1 VRLRLD
7 DPYVSRQSVIH
18 RLRAGIKLFAT
29 LGIVITTV
37 TLPRSAWPAF
47 GVIGV
52 VLLIIIALSRLPLI
66 HILKRLALLEPFV
79 LAVALLSL
87 WQPDGVL
94 VFAGLVTKGTISLF
108 TMVILVTTTRFSDIL
123 RVFWSLRIPNVL
135 VTTISLMYRYLF
147 LILDEMTRMTRA
159 RASRTF
165 SPGRWLTWHSL
176 ANVIGHL
183 FVRTSERAERIYA
196 AMCARGWKT

>member
-1 VRLRLD
+1 VRFRLD
-7 DPYVSRQSVIH
+7 DPYVNRQSVIH
-18 RLRAGIKLFAT
+18 RLQAGIKLFAA
-29 LGIVITTV
+29 LGMVITTV
-37 TLPRSAWPAF
+37 ALPRSAWPAY
-47 GVIGV
+47 GIIGIVLV
-52 VLLIIIALSRLPLI
+52 VIIALSRLPLV
-66 HILKRLALLEPFV
+66 HVLKRLALLEPFV

-87 WQPDGVL
+87 WQRDGVL

-108 TMVILVTTTRFSDIL
+108 IMITLVATTRFSDIL
-123 RVFWSLRIPNVL
+123 RVFWSMRVPNVL

-165 SPGRWLTWHSL
+165 LPGRWLTWHSL
-176 ANVIGHL
+176 ANVLGGL
-183 FVRTSERAERIYA
+183 FVRTSARAERIYA

>member
-1 VRLRLD
+1 MRFRLD
-7 DPYVSRQSVIH
+7 DPYVNRQSVIH
-18 RLRAGIKLFAT
+18 RLQAGIKLFAAF
-29 LGIVITTV
+29 GMVVTTV
-37 TLPRSAWPAF
+37 ALPRSAWLAY
-47 GVIGV
+47 GVIGIALV
-52 VLLIIIALSRLPLI
+52 VIIALSRLPLT

-87 WQPDGVL
+87 WQHDGVL

-108 TMVILVTTTRFSDIL
+108 IMVILVATTRFSDVL
-123 RVFWSLRIPNVL
+123 RVFWSLHVPNVL

-147 LILDEMTRMTRA
+147 LIVDEMTRMTRA

-165 SPGRWLTWHSL
+165 SQGRWLTWHSL
-176 ANVIGHL
+176 ANVLGHL

>member
-7 DPYVSRQSVIH
+7 DPYVNRQSVIH
-18 RLRAGIKLFAT
+18 RLHAAIMLFAA
-29 LGIVITTV
+29 LGIVMTTV
-37 TLPRSAWPAF
+37 MLPRSAWLAY
-47 GVIGV
+47 GVIGIA
-52 VLLIIIALSRLPLI
+52 LLIIITLARLPLA

-79 LAVALLSL
+79 LVVALLSL
-87 WQPDGVL
+87 WQRDGVL
-94 VFAGLVTKGTISLF
+94 VFSGLVTKGTISLF
-108 TMVILVTTTRFSDIL
+108 TMIILIATTRFSDIL
-123 RVFWSLRIPNVL
+123 RVFWSMRVPNVL

-147 LILDEMTRMTRA
+147 LILDEMTRITRA

-165 SPGRWLTWHSL
+165 SPGHWLTWHSL

>member
-1 VRLRLD
+1 VRIRLD
-7 DPYVSRQSVIH
+7 DPFVNRPSIVH
-18 RLRAGIKLFAT
+18 RLPAGAKLFAAF
-29 LGIVITTV
+29 GIVITAV
-37 TLPRSAWPAF
+37 ALPRTAWL
-47 GVIGV
+47 GYSVIGIA
-52 VLLIIIALSRLPLI
+52 LLIVIALSRLPLI
-66 HILKRLALLEPFV
+66 RILKRLALLEPFV

-87 WQPDGVL
+87 WQRDGVL

-108 TMVILVTTTRFSDIL
+108 AMILLVATTRFSDVL
-123 RVFWSLRIPNVL
+123 RVFRRLRLPSIM

-147 LILDEMTRMTRA
+147 LILEEMTRMTRA

-165 SPGRWLTWHSL
+165 ASEHWLTWHSL

>member
-1 VRLRLD
+1 MRIRLD
-7 DPYVSRQSVIH
+7 DPYVSRQSIIH
-18 RLRAGIKLFAT
+18 QLRAGIKLFAA
-29 LGIVITTV
+29 LGMVITTV
-37 TLPRSAWPAF
+37 ALPRSAWLAYS
-47 GVIGV
+47 VIG
-52 VLLIIIALSRLPLI
+52 IALLVIIVFSRLPLA

-79 LAVALLSL
+79 LVVALLSL
-87 WQPDGVL
+87 WQRDGVL

-108 TMVILVTTTRFSDIL
+108 IMVILIATTRFSDIL
-123 RVFWSLRIPNVL
+123 RVFWSMRVPNVL

-147 LILDEMTRMTRA
+147 LILDEMIRMTRA

-165 SPGRWLTWHSL
+165 SPGRWLTWHSF

>member
-1 VRLRLD
+1 LRIHLD
-7 DPYVSRQSVIH
+7 DPYVNRQSVIH
-18 RLRAGIKLFAT
+18 RLQAGIKLFAA
-29 LGIVITTV
+29 LGMVVTTV
-37 TLPRSAWPAF
+37 ALPRSAWLAYSAM
-47 GVIGV
+47 GIALV
-52 VLLIIIALSRLPLI
+52 VIIALSRLPLV

-87 WQPDGVL
+87 WQRDGVL

-108 TMVILVTTTRFSDIL
+108 TMVILVATTRFSDIL
-123 RVFWSLRIPNVL
+123 RVFSSTHVPSVL

-147 LILDEMTRMTRA
+147 LILDEMTRMSRA
-159 RASRTF
+159 RAGRTF
-165 SPGRWLTWHSL
+165 TTGRWLTWHTL
-176 ANVIGHL
+176 ANVAGHL

>member
-1 VRLRLD
+1 MRFRLD
-7 DPYVSRQSVIH
+7 DPYVNRQSVVH
-18 RLRAGIKLFAT
+18 RLPAGIKLFAA
-29 LGIVITTV
+29 LGMVITTV
-37 TLPRSAWPAF
+37 SLPRSSWLAYC
-47 GVIGV
+47 VIAIALV
-52 VLLIIIALSRLPLI
+52 IIIAFSRLPLF
-66 HILKRLALLEPFV
+66 HLLKRLALFEPFV

-87 WQPDGVL
+87 WQQDGAL

-108 TMVILVTTTRFSDIL
+108 VMVILITTTRFSDIL
-123 RVFWSLRIPNVL
+123 RVFWMLRVPNIL

-165 SPGRWLTWHSL
+165 SPGHWLTWHSL
-176 ANVIGHL
+176 SNVIGHL